1 MQRPDPIFF
10 NPREGELLAWQAYH
24 TCHGIQL
31 LVVNAFSS
39 FFVKVNVFF
48 SFGVRAFCYITD
60 FFVSKMF
67 LCVAVDVVYLGWQL
81 FRCVSWQVWLS
92 WHCALCS
99 VTAFL
104 LCRERFVYRDSA
116 LCFCFQVTFS
126 NCFSPVVRR
135 MCFPSSDF
143 DDQVSKPRQM
153 QLSIPAEEEAA
164 VKRPRL
170 TSCGISLGWTSSR

>member
-10 NPREGELLAWQAYH
+10 SPREGELLAWQASH

-31 LVVNAFSS
+31 LVMNAFSFFCES
-39 FFVKVNVFF
+39 KCFFVWSESVLLHDN
-48 SFGVRAFCYITD
+48 
-60 FFVSKMF
+60 VSKMF

-153 QLSIPAEEEAA
+153 QLSIPAEEVAA